1 MRALVTGAA
10 GLIGSNLCVELERR
24 GHDVTGLDDFSHG
37 SFANLVGFGGDVVSA
52 DLLDAP
58 AWQEA
63 VGSVDVV
70 FHQAA
75 LTDTTVTD
83 ELRMMRAN
91 VEAFRTLLR
100 WVAAG
105 RARQVVYA
113 SSAGV
118 YGDGPL
124 PMREDAAPN
133 PKNVYAYSKVVM
145 EKVARDFSS
154 AHPRVPIA
162 GLRNFNVFGPG
173 ERFKDK
179 SASMIWQL
187 AQQML
192 QGRRPRIFEF
202 GEQYRDFIYVKDVV
216 EANCLAAIQK
226 ARGAFNVA
234 TGRKT
239 TFNEIIAHLNLTLGT
254 NLEPEYFKNPYA
266 FYQSETLG
274 DPSKAEKEFGFA
286 AGYTALRGIAD
297 YLGGLKKAKV
307 PA

>member
-24 GHDVTGLDDFSHG
+24 GHEVVGLDNFSHG

-52 DLLDAP
+52 DLVDAP
-58 AWQEA
+58 SWQDT
-63 VGSVDVV
+63 VGPVDVV

-75 LTDTTVTD
+75 LTDTTVMD
-83 ELRMMRAN
+83 ELPMMQAN
-91 VEAFRTLLR
+91 VEAFRKLLK

-105 RARQVVYA
+105 RARQIVYA

-124 PMREDAAPN
+124 PMREDAAPR

-145 EKVARDFSS
+145 DKVAQDFSL
-154 AHPRVPIA
+154 AQPRIPVA
-162 GLRNFNVFGPG
+162 GLRYFNVYGPG
-173 ERFKDK
+173 ERFKGK

-216 EANCLAAIQK
+216 EANCLAAIKK

-239 TFNEIIAHLNLTLGT
+239 TFNEIIAHLNAALGT

-266 FYQSETLG
+266 FYQNETLG
-274 DPSKAEKEFGFA
+274 DPAKAGKEFGF
-286 AGYTALRGIAD
+286 TARFTTLQGIED
-297 YLGGLKKAKV
+297 YLGGFKKAKV